1 MGTATDTDTGMKNG
15 SLSPRSAPSLRKIGF
30 RRPTP
35 VVAVLIAAGTMPLSA
50 LSGDWKVTDDIG
62 LTTTAVDRNGNDSY
76 TGVVFQLSPR
86 WVATG
91 RSGRTTA
98 NVNYQPT
105 LSYGTG
111 STDPKALTHQL
122 LATGRTEVV
131 RNRFIVDANAS
142 AGLRGNR
149 ASSGQ
154 TDAINFKDGGQ
165 QSYSASVS
173 PEYRHSLNRYA
184 DFVSR
189 NNINYVT
196 YSGNDGGSG
205 SDPSTSYTLNAA
217 VQNGR
222 YFGSTGWRL
231 QANHRETFYEDRSN
245 DKFTDYTAGLSYRL
259 DSHWQAR
266 GNVGYEDNTVQSDRG
281 DTSGAIWDLGGTWTP
296 NPRTSVDASYGSRYY
311 GSTWSGSVSH
321 RSKRTRLGLTASRSL
336 DNRRNQQLVDSFFFL
351 VDDNGEPVTDPDTG
365 APLLANIPQL
375 DDTDEDF
382 INSRLSAIITATGLR
397 TTVSLTGNVSKR
409 EYEVSNDN
417 QDSYGMTLRVTRRL
431 GSGYDAAVSSSIT
444 HVTGDSTD
452 DDDDDGG
459 TNYDVSFSLTKQFSR
474 RSSASLFMLYRDENS
489 NGDNDYDERRIGLT
503 LRTNLL

>member
-1 MGTATDTDTGMKNG
+1 MATVTAMDTDMGMKNAR
-15 SLSPRSAPSLRKIGF
+15 SSPRAASSTSLINRLGPMSAATI
-30 RRPTP
+30 
-35 VVAVLIAAGTMPLSA
+35 VIAVGA
-50 LSGDWKVTDDIG
+50 LPMTAISGDWKVTDDIG
-62 LTTTAVDRNGNDSY
+62 LTTTAVDRDGNDSY

-142 AGLRGNR
+142 AGLRGNG

-154 TDAINFKDGGQ
+154 VDSINFSDQGQ

-173 PEYRHSLNRYA
+173 PEYRHRLNRYA

-205 SDPSTSYTLNAA
+205 SDASTSYTLNAA

-222 YFGSTGWRL
+222 HFGATGWRL
-231 QANHRETFYEDRSN
+231 QATHREVNYKDRSN
-245 DKFTDYTAGLSYRL
+245 DKFTDYTAGLGYRL
-259 DSHWQAR
+259 DSHWRAR
-266 GNVGYEDNTVQSDRG
+266 GNVGYEDNTVDSDRD
-281 DTSGAIWDLGGTWTP
+281 DTNGFIWDVGGTWTP
-296 NPRTSVDASYGSRYY
+296 NPRTSVDASYGQRYY
-311 GSTWSGSVSH
+311 GSTWSGAVSH
-321 RSKRTRLGLTASRSL
+321 QSKRTRFGLNASRSL

-351 VDDNGEPVTDPDTG
+351 VDDDGEPITDPDTG
-365 APLLANIPQL
+365 APLIANIPQL

-382 INSRLSAIITATGLR
+382 INNRISAIIAATGLR
-397 TTVSLTGNVSKR
+397 TTVSLTGTFSKR
-409 EYEVSNDN
+409 EYEVSDDN
-417 QDSYGMTLRVTRRL
+417 QDSYGITLRATRRL

-444 HVTGDSTD
+444 HFTGDND
-452 DDDDDGG
+452 DDDDS
-459 TNYDVSFSLTKQFSR
+459 TNYDVSFSLSKQFSR
-474 RSSASLFMLYRDENS
+474 RSSASMFVLYRDR
-489 NGDNDYDERRIGLT
+489 NGDDDYDERRIGLT